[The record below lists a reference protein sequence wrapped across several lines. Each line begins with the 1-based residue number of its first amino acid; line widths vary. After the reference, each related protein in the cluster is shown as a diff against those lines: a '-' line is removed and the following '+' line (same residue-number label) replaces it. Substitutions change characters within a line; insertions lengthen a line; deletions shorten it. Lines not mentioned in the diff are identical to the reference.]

1 MKIYHFLGTCF
12 NKFGGFDCNCDPG
25 FEMKPGTKE
34 CVDVDECKTR
44 FDPCRNNGRCKNI
57 PGDFICDCT
66 DGYESYSNG
75 HYCRDINECTRHDLN
90 ICPKPGKC

>member
-1 MKIYHFLGTCF
+1 
-12 NKFGGFDCNCDPG
+12 
-25 FEMKPGTKE
+25 MKPGTKE

-57 PGDFICDCT
+57 PGDFVCECT

-75 HYCRDINECTRHDLN
+75 HYCKDINECTRQDLN
-90 ICPKPGKC
+90 ICPKPGKYHHIF